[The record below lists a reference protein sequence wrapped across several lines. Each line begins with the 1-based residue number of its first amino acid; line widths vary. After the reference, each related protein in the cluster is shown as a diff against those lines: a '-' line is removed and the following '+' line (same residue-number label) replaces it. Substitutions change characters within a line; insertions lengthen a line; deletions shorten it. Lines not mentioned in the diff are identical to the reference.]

1 MGLFDF
7 LKKNKSDAHSLETG
21 SSKSEE
27 RTSAF
32 KGDLAFIQDRD
43 MVEKKEKHH
52 TGSSGENRDSLD
64 SKVYMSFVSTSSKKW
79 SCPECGTYN
88 DENINGC
95 IVCGLRK

>member
-7 LKKNKSDAHSLETG
+7 LKRNKSDVQSSNTG
-21 SSKSEE
+21 FNKSGEKI
-27 RTSAF
+27 TAF

-43 MVEKKEKHH
+43 IVEKKEKHRA
-52 TGSSGENRDSLD
+52 GLSGDNRDSLD
-64 SKVYMSFVSTSSKKW
+64 SEVYMSFVSTPPKKW
-79 SCPECGTYN
+79 SCPECGTCN